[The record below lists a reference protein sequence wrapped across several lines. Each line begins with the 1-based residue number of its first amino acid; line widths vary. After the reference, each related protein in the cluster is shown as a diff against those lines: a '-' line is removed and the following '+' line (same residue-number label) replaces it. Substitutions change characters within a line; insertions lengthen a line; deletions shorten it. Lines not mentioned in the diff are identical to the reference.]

1 MELTRVGTLA
11 VVDPGGRLVGL
22 LTERDVRFASSED
35 QVSERLTPRNNLI
48 VHTGPI
54 SLVEAEQ
61 VMRERKIKKL
71 PLVDPD
77 EKLLGLITAKDIVN
91 HKRHPFATGDLD
103 WNSD

>member
-61 VMRERKIKKL
+61 VMREHKIKKL
-71 PLVDPD
+71 PLIDSDV
-77 EKLLGLITAKDIVN
+77 KLLGLITA
-91 HKRHPFATGDLD
+91 RTL
-103 WNSD
+103 